1 MISKTANKT
10 KERARTKRLV
20 LQISLFS
27 TAFVLC
33 SLIDVVRREK
43 HGVFIPTRG
52 CQPYG
57 TPVKRFEVL
66 PMFSL
71 LKSGRSTTPES
82 GFCLCSSPGHVPY
95 TTKHVACPKLFVDC
109 NAECAKPHNFSE
121 DTYLQSSMKHQSPEC
136 IASRLEPDRERKMS
150 KLADDLL
157 FAARR
162 ARMPAKLI
170 GSRRRLKT
178 DFTLGS
184 RGRLPVSLVNR
195 LRRGVDKFRSAVPT
209 SPPEGV
215 FRGRGIV
222 IVGST
227 RNVDI
232 SSGHYINIHAIRRG
246 GSDLPIEV
254 WFPKHDYP
262 SCAQVHALRKL
273 GATARSFT
281 ELRQHDRI
289 MRASRFTFKLF
300 AVLFSGFAEI
310 LYLDADN
317 IALSNV
323 TKLFQIYETTGVMLW
338 KDFWLNSA
346 ASDLFDVL
354 PALRRNFCNGNVT
367 HEAGQMLIDKTR
379 EGPWK
384 ALLLSYL
391 FNVHFDVFADLTN
404 GYLGWGD
411 KELLPTALRVEGVS
425 YSLVQIGPDEVGLTS
440 PQRIS
445 VFGNSMLHFDDDGA
459 PIFLHANIGKIDC
472 LSLPSRF
479 HRYNRRWLASDA
491 FGPSVLDKL
500 AFATGERDFER
511 WVYDT
516 CVEIAPILLP
526 SSSSN
531 RHRWWKRIRLAN
543 SPLLEGMFIDD
554 HYYDGSRTA
563 DSQHSTYTSNKS
575 TSIQKTNKR

>member
-1 MISKTANKT
+1 MINKTANKT
-10 KERARTKRLV
+10 KERTRTKRHV
-20 LQISLFS
+20 LQASLFS

-95 TTKHVACPKLFVDC
+95 TTKHVTCPKLFVDC
-109 NAECAKPHNFSE
+109 NAECAKPHDFSE
-121 DTYLQSSMKHQSPEC
+121 DAYLQSSTKHQTPEC

-157 FAARR
+157 SAARR
-162 ARMPAKLI
+162 ARMPAKLF

-178 DFTLGS
+178 DFTLA

-232 SSGHYINIHAIRRG
+232 SSGHFMNAHSVRRG

-273 GATARSFT
+273 GATARSFA

-289 MRASRFTFKLF
+289 LRASRFTFKLF

-323 TKLFQIYETTGVMLW
+323 TKLFQMYETTGVMLW

-346 ASDLFDVL
+346 APDLFDVL

-411 KELLPTALRVEGVS
+411 KELLPTALRVEEVA
-425 YSLVQIGPDEVGLTS
+425 YSLIEIGPDEVGLPS

-472 LSLPSRF
+472 LSFPTAF
-479 HRYNRRWLASDA
+479 HRYNRRWRASDA
-491 FGPSVLDKL
+491 FGATVGDKL

-516 CVEIAPILLP
+516 CVNEIAPILLP
-526 SSSSN
+526 SSSSIN
-531 RHRWWKRIRLAN
+531 RHRHRRRRRRRWWKNVRLAK
-543 SPLLEGMFIDD
+543 SPLLEGVFIDD
-554 HYYDGSRTA
+554 HYGSRTT
-563 DSQHSTYTSNKS
+563 DRPHSTYTNNRN
-575 TSIQKTNKR
+575 T

>member
-1 MISKTANKT
+1 MIHKTANKT
-10 KERARTKRLV
+10 KERVRIKRSV
-20 LQISLFS
+20 LQASLFS
-27 TAFVLC
+27 TALILC

-66 PMFSL
+66 PIFSL

-82 GFCLCSSPGHVPY
+82 GFCLCSSHGHLPY

-109 NAECAKPHNFSE
+109 NAECAKPHDFRE
-121 DTYLQSSMKHQSPEC
+121 DAFVQPSMKQQSPEC
-136 IASRLEPDRERKMS
+136 IASRLEPDIERKMS

-157 FAARR
+157 SAARR
-162 ARMPAKLI
+162 ATMPAKLI

-178 DFTLGS
+178 DFTLV
-184 RGRLPVSLVNR
+184 RGRLPTVLVNR
-195 LRRGVDKFRSAVPT
+195 LRRGVDKFRSTVPT
-209 SPPEGV
+209 LPPEGL
-215 FRGRGIV
+215 FRGCGIV

-232 SSGHYINIHAIRRG
+232 SSGLWINIHSLRRG
-246 GSDLPIEV
+246 GSNLPVEV

-262 SCAQVHALRKL
+262 SCTQVHALQKL
-273 GATARSFT
+273 GATARSFA

-289 MRASRFTFKLF
+289 MRTSRFTFKLF
-300 AVLFSGFAEI
+300 AVLFSGFAKI

-323 TKLFQIYETTGVMLW
+323 TKLFQGSETTGVMLW
-338 KDFWLNSA
+338 KDFWINSA
-346 ASDLFDVL
+346 APDLFDVL
-354 PALRRNFCNGNVT
+354 PDLRRNFWNRNT
-367 HEAGQMLIDKTR
+367 SHEAGQMLIDKTR
-379 EGPWK
+379 EGPWR

-411 KELLPTALRVEGVS
+411 KELLPTALRAEGVP
-425 YSLVQIGPDEVGLTS
+425 YSLVQIGPDEVGVTS

-472 LSLPSRF
+472 LSFPSRF
-479 HRYNRRWLASDA
+479 ERYNRRWLASDG
-491 FGPSVLDKL
+491 FGASVRDKL
-500 AFATGERDFER
+500 AFATGESDFER
-511 WVYDT
+511 WIYDT
-516 CVEIAPILLP
+516 CAEIAPILLP
-526 SSSSN
+526 PSSSN
-531 RHRWWKRIRLAN
+531 RRRRRRRWWATIRLCRA
-543 SPLLEGMFIDD
+543 PLLDGLFIDD
-554 HYYDGSRTA
+554 HYAGTHNTQATKRS
-563 DSQHSTYTSNKS
+563 
-575 TSIQKTNKR
+575 SI

>member
-10 KERARTKRLV
+10 KERARAKRLV
-20 LQISLFS
+20 LQASLFS

-43 HGVFIPTRG
+43 HGVFIPTRA

-57 TPVKRFEVL
+57 TPVERFEVL
-66 PMFSL
+66 PVFSL

-82 GFCLCSSPGHVPY
+82 GFCLCASPRHVPY

-109 NAECAKPHNFSE
+109 NAECAKPHDFSE
-121 DTYLQSSMKHQSPEC
+121 GTYLQSSMKHQSPEC
-136 IASRLEPDRERKMS
+136 IASRLEPDKERKMS

-157 FAARR
+157 SAARR
-162 ARMPAKLI
+162 ARMPAKSI

-178 DFTLGS
+178 DFTLRS
-184 RGRLPVSLVNR
+184 RGRLPIRLVNR

-215 FRGRGIV
+215 FCGRGIV

-232 SSGHYINIHAIRRG
+232 SSGHWINIHSVRRG

-273 GATARSFT
+273 GATARSFA

-289 MRASRFTFKLF
+289 MRKSRFTFKLF

-338 KDFWLNSA
+338 KDFWINSA
-346 ASDLFDVL
+346 APDLFNVL
-354 PALRRNFCNGNVT
+354 PALRRNFYNGNVT

-411 KELLPTALRVEGVS
+411 KELFPTALRVEGAP

-459 PIFLHANIGKIDC
+459 PIFLHANIGKVDC

-479 HRYNRRWLASDA
+479 HRYNRRWLVSDA

-531 RHRWWKRIRLAN
+531 RRHRRRRWWKSVRLAN

-554 HYYDGSRTA
+554 HHYDGSVRATA
-563 DSQHSTYTSNKS
+563 APRRHVH
-575 TSIQKTNKR
+575 R